1 MLRPSRFGTPACW
14 EVAALALLLI
24 SSAVLAVAHA
34 HWSASGLAA
43 RSWSNPRW
51 EGSPAVTGRRDAPTA
66 ETLVRRLPPAS
77 GRTGSAEWT
86 GFLAVEQAGR
96 YVFDITSDGRF
107 WLWIDKTLVASGE
120 GQSDAGASGGAIALT
135 TGSHPITI
143 TYAGRSGPAALAV
156 VTTGPDGV
164 PSALETRSL
173 APSAAAARRGWW
185 RRIARYLPMGL
196 AASWALLMLYLP
208 ARLGL
213 RWALATIRPFVRNR
227 RARLVAW
234 ALLVCSVALLA
245 WGITWGL
252 PPAGYTWA
260 PDESGPDSVIAVL
273 QPRPL
278 REWPA
283 LGWYPPLYYYETA
296 PPIAAFV
303 LADRLGILPRA
314 AEGWQT
320 AALIFMRAT
329 TLLMALA
336 TLVAVAA
343 CAAEAAGAA
352 AAAFAALALLLTP
365 VFVYYGKTANVD
377 VPYLVWVSVAMLAFV
392 RIIRRNRL
400 RDYLVLGAAAAAAV
414 ATKDQ
419 AYGFFALVPVAV
431 VIINAQHRAREGH
444 SAPWRALITERRL
457 WYAGLLSI
465 AVYAALYNML
475 FNWRGWLEHVT
486 LVRGF
491 GEAARQFP
499 GTVAGQAGMAGH
511 TARLLRWSVGWPLLL
526 LAAAGIVQALRR
538 REERWLLWLLVPV
551 ASYYL
556 TFIAAGGVAYDRFL
570 LGVMAILAVFAGVA
584 CAQLWHGPRRVLGRG
599 LILLAMLYSLSYAG
613 SINVMLH
620 RDARY
625 AAEDWMSKNIRV
637 DMPVGMLAPSLYA
650 PRVGARP
657 RVELEAS
664 LESLTGT
671 RPCFVVV
678 NTRYAARFAS
688 TAAGQELLAA
698 LAGGSL
704 GYHEVFRYRGTL
716 PAWATLQYEPEVRA
730 PYESGSS
737 NLDKINPEIV
747 IYRGCPADQ
756 RF

>member
-1 MLRPSRFGTPACW
+1 MQRPARFGTPAVW
-14 EVAALALLLI
+14 EAAALALLVVG
-24 SSAVLAVAHA
+24 SAVLAVAYVR
-34 HWSASGLAA
+34 WPASGLAA
-43 RSWSNPRW
+43 RYWSNPRW
-51 EGSPAVTGRRDAPTA
+51 EGSPAVTGRRDAPTG

-77 GRTGSAEWT
+77 GGLGSAEWT

-120 GQSDAGASGGAIALT
+120 GRSDAGASGGAITLT
-135 TGSHPITI
+135 TGAHPIMI

-156 VTTGPDGV
+156 VATGPDGV

-185 RRIARYLPMGL
+185 RRITRYLPMGL

-213 RWALATIRPFVRNR
+213 WWALATIRPFVRNR

-234 ALLVCSVALLA
+234 ALLACSVALLA

-252 PPAGYTWA
+252 PATGTTWA
-260 PDESGPDSVIAVL
+260 PDESDPENVIAIL

-283 LGWYPPLYYYETA
+283 LGSYPPLYYYVTA
-296 PPIAAFV
+296 PPIAGFV
-303 LADRLGILPRA
+303 LADHFHILRRTTEA
-314 AEGWQT
+314 WQT
-320 AALIFMRAT
+320 AAQIFMRAT
-329 TLLMALA
+329 TVLMALA

-343 CAAEAAGAA
+343 CAAEAAGATS
-352 AAAFAALALLLTP
+352 AAFAVLALLLTP
-365 VFVYYGKTANVD
+365 PFVYYGKTANVD
-377 VPYLVWVSVAMLAFV
+377 IPYLVWLSVALLAFV
-392 RIIRRNRL
+392 RIIKRDQL

-419 AYGFFALVPVAV
+419 AYGFFVLVPAAIV
-431 VIINAQHRAREGH
+431 VTSVRHRAREGH
-444 SAPWRALITERRL
+444 PAPWRALLTDRKL
-457 WYAGLLSI
+457 LYAGLLSI
-465 AVYAALYNML
+465 AVFVFLYNMA
-475 FNWRGWLEHVT
+475 FNWRGFVDHIRLI
-486 LVRGF
+486 RGF
-491 GEAARQFP
+491 GEAARDFP
-499 GTVAGQAGMAGH
+499 ATFDGQIRMAGH
-511 TARLLRWSVGWPLLL
+511 SARTLRWNMGWPLLL
-526 LAAAGIVQALRR
+526 LAVAGVARAFWR
-538 REERWLLWLLVPV
+538 REDRWLLWLLVP
-551 ASYYL
+551 AATYYL
-556 TFIAAGGVAYDRFL
+556 TFIAASGVAYDRFFF
-570 LGVMAILAVFAGVA
+570 GVMAILAIFAGVA
-584 CAQLWHGPRRVLGRG
+584 CEWIWRGPRRVLGRG

-613 SINVMLH
+613 SIDVMMV

-625 AAEDWMSKNIRV
+625 AAEAWMSKNIPV
-637 DMPVGMLAPSLYA
+637 DMPVGMLVPPLYA

-657 RVELEAS
+657 RIELEAS
-664 LESLTGT
+664 LEGLIGP

-678 NTRYAARFAS
+678 NTRYAARYADS
-688 TAAGQELLAA
+688 AAGQELLAA
-698 LAGGSL
+698 LARGAL
-704 GYHEVFRYRGTL
+704 GYREVFRYRGTL
-716 PAWATLQYEPEVRA
+716 PAWATLQYEREVRA
-730 PYESGSS
+730 PYENRYS